1 MSSRDR
7 WPNDPDRDEKLQ
19 DFIEHEKE
27 LNLQKESF
35 DGEIRNQL
43 SNYEKKEFNRWEK
56 DGYEEL
62 WKGMDVNT
70 TSLNSISEN
79 EIKYLSPQN
88 IYINPNGQVYLNNET
103 RVSSKSN
110 SIHFIPVSI
119 AKLANHL
126 ILDMSD
132 LDNSQIS
139 IVRKTISLITEEW
152 YDGPKALIVW
162 GRHTIEDNNFS
173 IDNKEN
179 RVIDEIK
186 NLTSQIQFEE
196 VTKTRGNIRKI
207 FSRYGGI
214 KLHNE
219 ALEFVLTNADIPKEV
234 WPYFGKALQENDL
247 DSILNCL
254 WEAR

>member
-1 MSSRDR
+1 MSMDLRV
-7 WPNDPDRDEKLQ
+7 
-19 DFIEHEKE
+19 F
-27 LNLQKESF
+27 
-35 DGEIRNQL
+35 
-43 SNYEKKEFNRWEK
+43 YEPPSK
-56 DGYEEL
+56 
-62 WKGMDVNT
+62 
-70 TSLNSISEN
+70 SI
-79 EIKYLSPQN
+79 
-88 IYINPNGQVYLNNET
+88 

-179 RVIDEIK
+179 
-186 NLTSQIQFEE
+186 S
-196 VTKTRGNIRKI
+196 
-207 FSRYGGI
+207 
-214 KLHNE
+214 E
-219 ALEFVLTNADIPKEV
+219 AMNSHLRIFVLFLLGFV
-234 WPYFGKALQENDL
+234 
-247 DSILNCL
+247 
-254 WEAR
+254 